1 MLGLALRRTAI
12 AAGVMASDRSNLRQ
26 ELASVAAVTAGVSG
40 TPRPPGFRSGGEGE
54 DALDQKRHDR
64 SSARPRANV
73 KATHVWTRLKSA
85 RSEVQRRK
93 PVCTFD
99 GWSEVKEEMLCL
111 LR

>member
-26 ELASVAAVTAGVSG
+26 ELASVAAVTAGVPG

-73 KATHVWTRLKSA
+73 KATHVLDPAEECT
-85 RSEVQRRK
+85 QRG
-93 PVCTFD
+93 TAAQA
-99 GWSEVKEEMLCL
+99 E
-111 LR
+111 

>member
-73 KATHVWTRLKSA
+73 KATHVLDPAEECTQRGTAAQAAGSSLRRLTA
-85 RSEVQRRK
+85 
-93 PVCTFD
+93 TA
-99 GWSEVKEEMLCL
+99 
-111 LR
+111 